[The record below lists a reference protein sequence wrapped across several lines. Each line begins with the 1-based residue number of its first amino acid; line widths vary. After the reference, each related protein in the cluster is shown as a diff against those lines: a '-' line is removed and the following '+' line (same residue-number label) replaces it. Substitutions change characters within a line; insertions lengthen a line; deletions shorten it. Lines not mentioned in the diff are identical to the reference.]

1 MRSLITY
8 EQMLQSSSNG
18 MIATDGRGF
27 IVFLN
32 RKAEQ
37 VLGFES
43 HKVKGVYI
51 CDVLPMTGPQVMK
64 CIETGEPQLGH
75 HIIGKNI
82 SLVLNIATIQNKGRT
97 EGAICCFQGMAE
109 FESAAKKLESY
120 RLQNVQLKAIFQS
133 SSDGIWICDPK
144 GKIIDIN
151 PTSEGMNGIR
161 AEDYVGKNVMDLVR
175 DGYIDRSATAEAI
188 AQKKQV
194 SISQY
199 VKKTERYLLVT
210 ATPVFDERGEI
221 SLVVLN
227 ERDMTQLNLLKEQ
240 LEENRRV
247 TEKYK
252 DELAELSMLGR
263 RDEYDIITKN
273 ERFNQTIQMALKVA
287 RMDASNILLLGESGV
302 GKGLLARFIHKSS
315 QRSDKP
321 LIQINCAALPEN
333 LLEAELFGYE
343 KGAFT
348 GASERGKVGLIELAH
363 EGALFLDEIAELP
376 FGVQAKLLKYLDD
389 HEVLRLGATK
399 AKTTDCMIIAAT
411 NRELESLVKAKKFR
425 EDLYYRLSTFTIS
438 IPPLRERREDIIEL
452 IHYFLQKSNARYG
465 QKKRFSP
472 EAFRLLFQHAFPG
485 NVRELKNIIE
495 RAVVMSDADVVD
507 EKYLQTYEGGS
518 TPVLQQKVEKNR
530 NLGEEVNV
538 LERDIFERAMTA
550 CKSTREMARYMGIS
564 QPTVVR
570 KMKKLG
576 LSWAASSPRGN

>member
-1 MRSLITY
+1 MRRRITY

-18 MIATDGRGF
+18 VIATDHGGR

-37 VLGFES
+37 FLGFENR
-43 HKVKGVYI
+43 KVLGVYI
-51 CDVLPMTGPQVMK
+51 CDILPMTGPRVMK

-75 HIIGKNI
+75 HIIGKNL
-82 SLVLNIATIQNKGRT
+82 SLVLNIATIRNNDRT
-97 EGAICCFQGMAE
+97 EGAVCCFQGMDE
-109 FESAAKKLESY
+109 FESAAKKLDSY

-151 PTSEGMNGIR
+151 PASEAMNGIR
-161 AEDYVGKNVMDLVR
+161 AEEHIGKNVMDLVHV
-175 DGYIDRSATAEAI
+175 GYIDRSATLEAI
-188 AQKKQV
+188 ARKKQI

-210 ATPVFDERGEI
+210 ATPVFDETGEI

-247 TEKYK
+247 TEKYQ
-252 DELAELSMLGR
+252 DELAELSMLSI

-273 ERFNQTIQMALKVA
+273 ERFHQTILMALKVA

-302 GKGLLARFIHKSS
+302 GKGLLARFIHRSS
-315 QRSDKP
+315 RRNEKP
-321 LIQINCAALPEN
+321 MIQINCAALPEN

-348 GASERGKVGLIELAH
+348 GASERGKAGLIELAH
-363 EGALFLDEIAELP
+363 EGTLFLDEIAELP

-399 AKTTDCMIIAAT
+399 PKKTDCMIIAAT
-411 NRELESLVKAKKFR
+411 NRELEGLVKAKKFR
-425 EDLYYRLSTFTIS
+425 EDLYYRLGIFTMV
-438 IPPLRERREDIIEL
+438 IPPLRERREDILEL
-452 IHYFLQKSNARYG
+452 VHYFLQKSNAHYG

-472 EAFRLLFQHAFPG
+472 EAFQMLFQHTFPG

-495 RAVVMSDADVVD
+495 RAVVMSDADIVD
-507 EKYLQTYEGGS
+507 ETYLQKFEGGS
-518 TPVLQQKVEKNR
+518 APVFRQKAGENHT
-530 NLGEEVNV
+530 LGEEVNV
-538 LERDIFERAMTA
+538 LERDLFARAMTT
-550 CKSTREMARYMGIS
+550 CKSTREMARHMGVS

-570 KMKKLG
+570 RMKKFG
-576 LSWAASSPRGN
+576 LVWPSSSRNG